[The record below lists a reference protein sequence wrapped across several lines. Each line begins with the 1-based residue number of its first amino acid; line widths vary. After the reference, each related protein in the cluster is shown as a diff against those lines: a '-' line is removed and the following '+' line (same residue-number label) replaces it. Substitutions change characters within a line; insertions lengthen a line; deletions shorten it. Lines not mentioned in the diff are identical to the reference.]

1 MEMGIFNMRQLYSL
15 SATINYD
22 NGNEVDTP
30 THTNVSFFDLGVLI
44 NKLIKDRKQ
53 ASSFVITVCKEP
65 KGLTKS

>member
-1 MEMGIFNMRQLYSL
+1 MKQLYSL

-30 THTNVSFFDLGVLI
+30 THTNVSFSGLGVII
-44 NKLIKDRKQ
+44 NKLIKERKQ